1 MKSWLA
7 GLDSKVLNLLQR
19 KMSASQIIA
28 LSFIL
33 VIIVGA
39 LLLVLPISQA
49 ADVDVKFID
58 ALFTSASAVCV
69 TGLTTVTTA
78 TTWNIVGKTVILCLI
93 QIGGLSLITIFTY
106 FTVHLGRKITL
117 KERLTVQAAF
127 NVNEISGMV
136 RMVLLVIRG
145 TLLCEGI
152 GAAVLFGFFLK
163 QGLPWY
169 QAIYSGLFHSVSA
182 FCNAGF
188 DLVGENSFVPYAGSV
203 VLNFTIMGL
212 IVLGGIGFS
221 VWRDFYMKFR
231 YHIAPR
237 AHKRTRLSLHSK
249 LALGMTG
256 VLLTVGALYFF
267 ISEYSNP
274 GTLGPFSI
282 PQKALASMFQSVTL
296 RTAGFSTIAQG
307 GLKDSSKLVSSIF
320 MLIGGSPGGT
330 AGGIKTVTIAI
341 VLCSVWSTI
350 RGYNQITV
358 FERTIPIGILQRALT
373 IIAIMLALWLT
384 GTMLLLVSEQSSV
397 FPHSAVDL
405 LFEVSSALGTVG
417 LTTGIT
423 PFLTAFGKCIIITC
437 MVIGRI
443 GPIAI
448 IISLL
453 SSTTQVNERIQYP
466 EEDVMIG

>member
-7 GLDSKVLNLLQR
+7 GLDSKVLTLLQR

-39 LLLVLPISQA
+39 LLLFLPISHA

-203 VLNFTIMGL
+203 VLNFTVMGL

-221 VWRDFYMKFR
+221 VWRDMYMKFR
-231 YHIAPR
+231 YHFAPR
-237 AHKRTRLSLHSK
+237 PQRRPRLSLHSK

-256 VLLTVGALYFF
+256 VLLIVGALYFF

-274 GTLGPFSI
+274 GTLGQFSI
-282 PQKALASMFQSVTL
+282 PQKMLASVFQSVTL
-296 RTAGFSTIAQG
+296 RTAGFSTFAQSA
-307 GLKDSSKLVSSIF
+307 LKDSSKLVSSIF

-373 IIAIMLALWLT
+373 IIVIMLALWLT

-417 LTTGIT
+417 LTTGVT
-423 PFLTAFGKCIIITC
+423 PFLTAFGKCIIIAC

-466 EEDVMIG
+466 DEDVMIG

>member
-7 GLDSKVLNLLQR
+7 GLDSKVLTLLQR

-39 LLLVLPISQA
+39 LLLFLPISQA

-152 GAAVLFGFFLK
+152 GAVVLFGFFLK

-203 VLNFTIMGL
+203 VLNFMVMGL

-221 VWRDFYMKFR
+221 VWRDMYMKFR
-231 YHIAPR
+231 YHFAPR
-237 AHKRTRLSLHSK
+237 PQRRPRLSLHSK

-282 PQKALASMFQSVTL
+282 PQKMLASVFQSVTL
-296 RTAGFSTIAQG
+296 RTAGFSTIAQSA
-307 GLKDSSKLVSSIF
+307 LKDSSKLVSSIF

-373 IIAIMLALWLT
+373 IIVIMLALWLT
-384 GTMLLLVSEQSSV
+384 GTMFLLVSEQSSV

-417 LTTGIT
+417 LTTGVT
-423 PFLTAFGKCIIITC
+423 PFLTAFGKCIIIAC

-466 EEDVMIG
+466 DEDVMIG

>member
-7 GLDSKVLNLLQR
+7 GLDSKVFILIQK

-39 LLLVLPISQA
+39 LLLYLPISQA

-78 TTWNIVGKTVILCLI
+78 TTWNIIGKTIILCLI

-127 NVNEISGMV
+127 NVNEMSGMV

-145 TLLCEGI
+145 TLLCEGV
-152 GAAVLFGFFLK
+152 GAVVLFGFFLK

-169 QAIYSGLFHSVSA
+169 EAIYSGLFHSVSA

-188 DLVGENSFVPYAGSV
+188 DLVGENSFTPYVGSV

-221 VWRDFYMKFR
+221 VWRDVYMIFR
-231 YHIAPR
+231 YRMAPR
-237 AHKRTRLSLHSK
+237 NKKRVKLSLHSK

-256 VLLTVGALYFF
+256 VLLVVGALYFF
-267 ISEYSNP
+267 VSEYNNP

-282 PQKALASMFQSVTL
+282 PQKILASMFQSVTL
-296 RTAGFSTIAQG
+296 RTAGFSTIVQS
-307 GLKDSSKLVSSIF
+307 GLKDTSKLVSSIF

-341 VLCSVWSTI
+341 ILCSVWSTI

-358 FERTIPIGILQRALT
+358 FERTIPNSFLQKALT
-373 IIAIMLALWLT
+373 VIVIMLGLWLA
-384 GTMLLLVSEQSSV
+384 GTMLLLITEQSSA
-397 FPHSAVDL
+397 FPHSAIDL
-405 LFEVSSALGTVG
+405 LFEVASALGTVG
-417 LTTGIT
+417 LTTGVT
-423 PFLTAFGKCIIITC
+423 PFLTAFGKGVIITC

-453 SSTTQVNERIQYP
+453 SQTTQVNERIQYP

>member
-7 GLDSKVLNLLQR
+7 GLDSKVLTLIQK

-39 LLLVLPISQA
+39 LLLFLPISQA

-93 QIGGLSLITIFTY
+93 QIGGLSLITILTY

-117 KERLTVQAAF
+117 KERLTVQATF

-145 TLLCEGI
+145 TFLCEGI
-152 GAAVLFGFFLK
+152 GAVVLFGFFLK

-188 DLVGENSFVPYAGSV
+188 DLVGGNSFVPYAGSV
-203 VLNFTIMGL
+203 VLNFMVMGL

-221 VWRDFYMKFR
+221 VWRDFYMKLR

-237 AHKRTRLSLHSK
+237 PQRRVRWSLHSK

-267 ISEYSNP
+267 ISEYNNP
-274 GTLGPFSI
+274 DTLGTFSL
-282 PQKALASMFQSVTL
+282 PQKILASMFQSVTL
-296 RTAGFSTIAQG
+296 RTAGFSTIMQS

-350 RGYNQITV
+350 RGYNQITI
-358 FERTIPIGILQRALT
+358 FERTVSIGILQKALT
-373 IIAIMLALWLT
+373 IIVVVLVLWLT
-384 GTMLLLVSEQSSV
+384 GTTLLTISEQSSA
-397 FPHSAVDL
+397 FSHSAVDL
-405 LFEVSSALGTVG
+405 LFEVASALGTVG

-423 PFLTAFGKCIIITC
+423 PFLSAFGKCIIITC

-443 GPIAI
+443 GPLAI

-453 SSTTQVNERIQYP
+453 SRTMQVNERIQYP

>member
-1 MKSWLA
+1 MKLWLA
-7 GLDSKVLNLLQR
+7 RLDSKVLNLIQK

-39 LLLVLPISQA
+39 LLLLLPISQSA
-49 ADVDVKFID
+49 GTHVNFID

-69 TGLTTVTTA
+69 TGLTTVMTA
-78 TTWNIVGKTVILCLI
+78 TTWNIIGKTVILCLI
-93 QIGGLSLITIFTY
+93 QIGGLSLITILTY

-117 KERLTVQAAF
+117 KERLTVQATF
-127 NVNEISGMV
+127 NVNEMSGMV

-145 TLLCEGI
+145 TFLCEGV

-169 QAIYSGLFHSVSA
+169 EAIYSGIFHSVSA

-188 DLVGENSFVPYAGSV
+188 DIVGGNSFVPFGGSV
-203 VLNFTIMGL
+203 VLNFIIMGL
-212 IVLGGIGFS
+212 VVLGGIGFS
-221 VWRDFYMKFR
+221 VWRDAYMIFR
-231 YHIAPR
+231 YRIAPR
-237 AHKRTRLSLHSK
+237 VQKRARLSLHSK

-267 ISEYSNP
+267 ISEYNNP
-274 GTLGPFSI
+274 GTLGPLSI
-282 PQKALASMFQSVTL
+282 PQKILASMFQSVTL
-296 RTAGFSTIAQG
+296 RTAGFSTIVQS
-307 GLKDSSKLVSSIF
+307 GLKDSSKLVSCVF

-350 RGYNQITV
+350 RGYNQITI
-358 FERTIPIGILQRALT
+358 FERTIPNSILQKALT
-373 IIAIMLALWLT
+373 VIVIMLVLWIT
-384 GTMLLLVSEQSSV
+384 GTMLLLISEQSSA

-405 LFEVSSALGTVG
+405 LFEVASALGTVG

-453 SSTTQVNERIQYP
+453 SHTTQVNERIQYP